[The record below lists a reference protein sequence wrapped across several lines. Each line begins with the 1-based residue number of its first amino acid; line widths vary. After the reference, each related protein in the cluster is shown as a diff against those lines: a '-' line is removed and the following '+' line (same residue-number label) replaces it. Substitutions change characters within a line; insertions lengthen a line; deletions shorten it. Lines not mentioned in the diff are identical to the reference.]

1 MLDTGRHSRQQDDI
15 PVYKGIVDSEGQ
27 NEVNQLLLYLVVT
40 LLAGGDLALLL
51 SPEVERICC
60 LAIHFVYVNLWCISS
75 IVLLESLPSA
85 V

>member
-1 MLDTGRHSRQQDDI
+1 MLGTGRHSRQQDDI

-51 SPEVERICC
+51 SPEVK
-60 LAIHFVYVNLWCISS
+60 
-75 IVLLESLPSA
+75 
-85 V
+85 